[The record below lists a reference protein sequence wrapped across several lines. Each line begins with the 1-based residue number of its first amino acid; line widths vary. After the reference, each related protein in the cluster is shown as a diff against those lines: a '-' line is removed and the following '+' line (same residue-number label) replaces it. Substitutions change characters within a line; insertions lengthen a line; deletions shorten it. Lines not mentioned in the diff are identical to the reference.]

1 MNGESYMNALNAY
14 EIVILDWI
22 HENLVCPFL
31 DFLMPV
37 ISMFG
42 EAGIFWIA
50 VAALLLISPKTRK
63 LGLTLGLSF
72 ILGLA
77 IGNGILK
84 NVIGR
89 VRPYDFNPIM
99 RDWPLVHLYTDGS
112 FPSGHTLVS
121 AEAASVLMLR
131 KRNPWGWLASGL
143 CLLMMLSRMYLY
155 VHYPLDVLGGLLFGT
170 LFGWI
175 AVKAADYLEPKL
187 MDLAARIVKK
197 KESK

>member
-1 MNGESYMNALNAY
+1 MNALNAY

-31 DFLMPV
+31 DFLMPL

-42 EAGIFWIA
+42 DAGIFWIA
-50 VAALLLISPKTRK
+50 VAALLLIPKQTRK

-84 NVIGR
+84 NVCARI
-89 VRPYDFNPIM
+89 RPFDVNPEALKWLLVEPLTDF
-99 RDWPLVHLYTDGS
+99 S
-112 FPSGHTLVS
+112 FPSGHTLVC

-131 KRNPWGWLASGL
+131 KRDPWGWIASVL
-143 CLLMMLSRMYLY
+143 CILVMFSRLYLY
-155 VHYPLDVLGGLLFGT
+155 VHYPLDVFAGLLLGSF
-170 LFGWI
+170 FGWI
-175 AVKAADYLEPKL
+175 AVRSADYLEPRL
-187 MDLAARIVKK
+187 LDLLARIRVKK
-197 KESK
+197 EHR